1 MAVFRVEK
9 TRDFTVMSNHHLRNP
24 RLSLKAKGLMS
35 LMLSLPEDWDYTT
48 KGLAYICKDGIDA
61 ISTTLRELE
70 DQGYLTRERVRMSN
84 GRLGT
89 VEYTIHEQPQ
99 EPIAKPISPKREN
112 PRQVNPVQVYPDKAF
127 PDQDL
132 PEQENPSQLN
142 KDRRRTERSNKDES
156 NDMIDVIDG
165 ARAWREQIKEN
176 IEYDSL
182 VQMYDV
188 ESLDEIVEL
197 VLEVLVSEKPKYHI
211 AGDEIDRDVVR
222 NRMLKLNSS
231 HIEYVFDCLK
241 NTTKKVTNIKAYVL
255 TVLFNAPAT
264 VDHYYQAEVNHAFS
278 QRRRRRKA

>member
-112 PRQVNPVQVYPDKAF
+112 PRQVNPVQVFPDKAF
-127 PDQDL
+127 P
-132 PEQENPSQLN
+132 
-142 KDRRRTERSNKDES
+142 
-156 NDMIDVIDG
+156 G
-165 ARAWREQIKEN
+165 AR
-176 IEYDSL
+176 
-182 VQMYDV
+182 
-188 ESLDEIVEL
+188 
-197 VLEVLVSEKPKYHI
+197 
-211 AGDEIDRDVVR
+211 
-222 NRMLKLNSS
+222 
-231 HIEYVFDCLK
+231 
-241 NTTKKVTNIKAYVL
+241 
-255 TVLFNAPAT
+255 
-264 VDHYYQAEVNHAFS
+264 
-278 QRRRRRKA
+278 

>member
-112 PRQVNPVQVYPDKAF
+112 PRQVNPVQVFPDKAF

-132 PEQENPSQLN
+132 PEQEKPVQLN
-142 KDRRRTERSNKDES
+142 KDTRRTNKSNKDES

-165 ARAWREQIKEN
+165 ARAWRERIKEN

-197 VLEVLVSEKPKYHI
+197 ILEVLVSEKPKYHI

-264 VDHYYQAEVNHAFS
+264 VDHYYQAEVNHDFS

>member
-24 RLSLKAKGLMS
+24 RLSLKAKGLLS

-127 PDQDL
+127 PDQDF
-132 PEQENPSQLN
+132 PEQENPVQLN
-142 KDRRRTERSNKDES
+142 KDTRRTNKSNKDES
-156 NDMIDVIDG
+156 TDKRDKTRV
-165 ARAWREQIKEN
+165 REYRELIKDN
-176 IEYDSL
+176 IEYDIL
-182 VQMYDV
+182 VERYGA
-188 ESLDEIVEL
+188 EKLDAIVEL
-197 VLEVLVSEKPKYHI
+197 MLEVIISDHPYCVISSEKLPRDLVRSQLLK
-211 AGDEIDRDVVR
+211 ID
-222 NRMLKLNSS
+222 ST
-231 HIEYVFDCLK
+231 HIEFVLGELTETTSK
-241 NTTKKVTNIKAYVL
+241 VGNTRAYVL
-255 TVLFNAPAT
+255 SALFNAPT
-264 VDHYYQAEVNHAFS
+264 NMDNHYQLEINHDFS

>member
-70 DQGYLTRERVRMSN
+70 DQGYLTRERQRMSN

-112 PRQVNPVQVYPDKAF
+112 PRQVNPVQVFPDKVF
-127 PDQDL
+127 PEQDF
-132 PEQENPSQLN
+132 PEQENPVQLN

-156 NDMIDVIDG
+156 NDMIDVIDD
-165 ARAWREQIKEN
+165 ARAWRERIKEN

-197 VLEVLVSEKPKYHI
+197 ILEVLLYLRS
-211 AGDEIDRDVVR
+211 A
-222 NRMLKLNSS
+222 
-231 HIEYVFDCLK
+231 
-241 NTTKKVTNIKAYVL
+241 NITL
-255 TVLFNAPAT
+255 PAT
-264 VDHYYQAEVNHAFS
+264 
-278 QRRRRRKA
+278 K